1 MNGSSSTGRVEV
13 YFNGEWGTVCDDNFN
28 AAAATVVCRSLG
40 LEYVQ
45 YIILFSRKITLKWKS
60 LPPFFDGDYFNS
72 TEVVHFLL
80 RVASELTRSKYG
92 QFS

>member
-1 MNGSSSTGRVEV
+1 MPVLVCSLYFTGSLSIRLMNGSSSAGRVEV

-45 YIILFSRKITLKWKS
+45 YISLFSR
-60 LPPFFDGDYFNS
+60 
-72 TEVVHFLL
+72 
-80 RVASELTRSKYG
+80 
-92 QFS
+92 